1 VNLVGSITLKG
12 IAASPGIAI
21 GRAYLIDRRRV
32 APPKRHITPHEVEA
46 EVARFDEAVRESER
60 QLREVKLKLGA
71 AGTEHI
77 QILEAHELMLHDP
90 MLVDGARQ
98 MVRDQLINAEWA
110 LKKTT
115 KSVRELFSHIQDEYF
130 RERRADVDYV
140 ADRVLRNL
148 MGTSQT
154 AVTEIGPGSVLIAHD
169 LSPSDTALLQQTPVL
184 GLALDVGGMTSH
196 TAIVARNH
204 KLPAVIGLEHVSDVI
219 GSGDIVIVDGSAGLV
234 LVNPALEDL
243 QRYQQQAM
251 RYSVGRAALDAHAQE
266 PATTLDGVHVRVAGN
281 IELHDE
287 TGFVL
292 DSGAEGI
299 GLYRT
304 EFLYMNRDALP
315 DEEEQ
320 YRHYREVVERC
331 GPLGATLRTLD
342 IGGDKLVSHV
352 KLPKEA
358 NPAMGLRALRL
369 CLRESSLFRPQLRA
383 LLRASVHGELRI
395 MVPFVSGL
403 AEVRAVKRLLAEC
416 HAELLAEGVALP
428 RLPALG
434 IMVELPSA
442 AAIADILAREVDFFA
457 IGTNDLI
464 QYALAIDRANE
475 HVGYLYHPLH
485 PALLRM
491 LQFILR
497 SGAEAGIR
505 VSMCGEMA
513 GDPFYTA
520 ILLGLGLREFSMNA
534 VSVPVVKQVIRSLD
548 VSACEALLAEAMT
561 LPDASDIEHLVSERL
576 GPMLGTRISREVFD
590 PMSHRP

>member
-1 VNLVGSITLKG
+1 MGVAPTLGLKG
-12 IAASPGIAI
+12 IAASPGFAI
-21 GRAYLIDRRRV
+21 GRAYLLDRRRV
-32 APPKRHITPHEVEA
+32 APPKRHVTPHEVDA
-46 EVARFDEAVRESER
+46 ELARLNEAVRESEA
-60 QLREVKLKLGA
+60 QLHEVKVKLGA
-71 AGTEHI
+71 AGHEHAR
-77 QILEAHELMLHDP
+77 ILEAHELMLRDP
-90 MLVDGARQ
+90 MLIDGARQ
-98 MVRDQLINAEWA
+98 MIRDQLINAEWA

-115 KSVRELFSHIQDEYF
+115 KSVRELFSHISDEYF

-140 ADRVLRNL
+140 ADRILRNL

-154 AVTEIGPGSVLIAHD
+154 AVTEIGPGSVLVAHD

-184 GLALDVGGMTSH
+184 GLVLDVGGMTSH

-204 KLPAVIGLEHVSDVI
+204 KLPAVVGLEHVSEVI

-234 LVNPALEDL
+234 LVNPSLEEL
-243 QRYQQQAM
+243 QRYQQLAL
-251 RYSVGRAALDAHAQE
+251 RYNIGRAQLDRHASE
-266 PATTLDGVHVRVAGN
+266 PAITRDGLRVRVAGN

-287 TGFVL
+287 TPIVL

-304 EFLYMNRDALP
+304 EFLYMNRETLP
-315 DEEEQ
+315 DEDEQ
-320 YRHYREVVERC
+320 YRHYREVVESC

-342 IGGDKLVSHV
+342 IGGDKLISQ
-352 KLPKEA
+352 LRLAKEA

-369 CLRESSLFRPQLRA
+369 CLREEGLFRAQLRA
-383 LLRASVHGELRI
+383 LLRASVHGSLRI

-403 AEVRAVKRLLAEC
+403 AEVRKVKALVATYR
-416 HAELLAEGVALP
+416 AELETEGLVLERAP
-428 RLPALG
+428 EIG

-442 AAIADILAREVDFFA
+442 AAIADILSREVDFFA

-485 PALLRM
+485 PAILRM

-497 SGAEAGIR
+497 AGRDAGIR

-520 ILLGLGLREFSMNA
+520 ILLGLGLEEFSMNA
-534 VSVPVVKQVIRSLD
+534 VSVPLVKQVIRSLD
-548 VSACEALLAEAMT
+548 VEECRALTAEAML
-561 LPDASDIEHLVSERL
+561 LPDAVDIESLVSERL
-576 GPMLGTRISREVFD
+576 VRMLGSRISREVFD
-590 PMSHRP
+590 PETHRP